1 MLYSIFRSI
10 CIYLLIMTHNKRL
23 IGIVSAVFL
32 LLLVP
37 FIAMQFSNEVNW
49 NMFDFLV
56 AGGLLLGTGL
66 SVEFVLRKVRS
77 VNTRAIILLVIL
89 AVLILLWL
97 ELAVGV
103 FGSPIAGS

>member
-1 MLYSIFRSI
+1 
-10 CIYLLIMTHNKRL
+10 MTHNKRL